1 MTSISDIRD
10 MLPDMGGY
18 AYFQTSGFSPKPI
31 PVIDEIIHWLRFQS
45 RGPALPFVGDKIQ
58 KVFEKTRSRVAGA
71 LNASPEEIVLGENA
85 TVGINI
91 VANGIEWKE
100 GDNVILSSHEHPGN
114 RLTWYNIADRH
125 HVK

>member
-10 MLPDMGGY
+10 MLPDMDGY

-71 LNASPEEIVLGENA
+71 LNASPEEIVPGELFEEVVELR
-85 TVGINI
+85 VGP
-91 VANGIEWKE
+91 ELPLE
-100 GDNVILSSHEHPGN
+100 GLVQ
-114 RLTWYNIADRH
+114 R
-125 HVK
+125 